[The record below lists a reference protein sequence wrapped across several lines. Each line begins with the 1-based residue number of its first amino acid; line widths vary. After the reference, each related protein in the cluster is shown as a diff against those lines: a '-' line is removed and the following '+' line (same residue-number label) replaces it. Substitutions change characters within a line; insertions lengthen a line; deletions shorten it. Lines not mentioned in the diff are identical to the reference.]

1 MYDYLNRP
9 YPFNNDLKFN
19 LQSFLGIITGLFI
32 FLLFFLPLDPPVYD
46 FNKKVLILSGFAII
60 TFLLL
65 ALFRVVLPILKSD
78 LFKFENWTV
87 KKEIV
92 LHFLFLVF
100 NTVAYTFFA
109 RYVGLIE
116 ISFHLVVNIV
126 LISLGVIVAFIIINE
141 YKFLR
146 KRLYSLMNQNK
157 NAEISGNDI
166 AGDTGIEFISNDGSE
181 RFLLFPEQIIL
192 IKSADNYIEIIF
204 KQNDKVN
211 RRLLR
216 STLKKA
222 EFTVAK
228 FSFLIRC
235 HRSFI
240 VNTNCIHTVH
250 KTDVGLKLELTDYS
264 HMVNV
269 SRQYILKIKEA
280 LNKPF

>member
-1 MYDYLNRP
+1 MYDYFNRP

-19 LQSFLGIITGLFI
+19 LKSFLGIITGLFI
-32 FLLFFLPLDPPVYD
+32 FLLFFLPLDPPVSD
-46 FNKKVLILSGFAII
+46 FNKKVLILSGFAMI
-60 TFLLL
+60 TFFLL
-65 ALFRVVLPILKSD
+65 ALFRVIMPILKSNF
-78 LFKFENWTV
+78 FKSEKWTV
-87 KKEIV
+87 KKEML
-92 LHFLFLVF
+92 LHFFFLVF

-126 LISLGVIVAFIIINE
+126 LISLGVIVVFIIINE
-141 YKFLR
+141 YRFLR
-146 KRLYSLMNQNK
+146 KRLYSLMNQNRK
-157 NAEISGNDI
+157 EEISDIDI
-166 AGDTGIEFISNDGSE
+166 AVDTGIEFESNDGSE

-204 KQNDKVN
+204 KQNDKVS

-222 EFTVAK
+222 ELTVTK
-228 FSFLIRC
+228 FPFLIRC

-240 VNTNCIHTVH
+240 VNADCIHTVH
-250 KTDVGLKLELTDYS
+250 KTGDGLILELTDYP
-264 HMVNV
+264 HMVKV
-269 SRQYILKIKEA
+269 SRQYIIKVKEA